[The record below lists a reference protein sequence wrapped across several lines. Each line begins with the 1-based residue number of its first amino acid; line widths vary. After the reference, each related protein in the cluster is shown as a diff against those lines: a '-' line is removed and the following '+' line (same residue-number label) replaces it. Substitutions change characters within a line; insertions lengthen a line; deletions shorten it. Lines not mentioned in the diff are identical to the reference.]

1 MEKRVAHY
9 NLNEI
14 QSIVAQAGIR
24 VFTATARQ
32 GLENM
37 GLTAAQGVEVILSLT
52 RRQLY
57 KSMTTIADRHLW
69 QDVYHATCQN
79 GKQAYIKLTRREGAL
94 VIQFKE
100 K

>member
-14 QSIVAQAGIR
+14 QSIVAQEGVR

-32 GLENM
+32 GLESM
-37 GLTAAQGVEVILSLT
+37 G
-52 RRQLY
+52 
-57 KSMTTIADRHLW
+57 
-69 QDVYHATCQN
+69 
-79 GKQAYIKLTRREGAL
+79 LTRREGAL